1 MAEYCTQA
9 HLVARFGEAELIGNS
24 DRSDSGDVDAGVVNA
39 AIAKASNIIDSY
51 IGARYALP
59 LASAD
64 PVLQGICEDIARH
77 ALYTVDR
84 PELVQKAY
92 EAAIALLKDI
102 ARGVARLSIPEPAA
116 ATPAQNEVLYQP
128 GDRSVSRSE
137 LRKL

>member
-9 HLVARFGEAELIGNS
+9 NLVTRFGEAELIGNT
-24 DRSDSGDVDAGVVNA
+24 DREGAGDIVAATVTA
-39 AIAKASNIIDSY
+39 AILKASNTIDSY

-59 LASAD
+59 LASPD
-64 PVLQGICEDIARH
+64 PVLQGLCEDLARH

-92 EAAIALLKDI
+92 DAAIAHLKDI
-102 ARGVARLSIPEPAA
+102 SRGTARLAIPEPAA
-116 ATPAQNEVLYQP
+116 ATPPQNQVLYQP
-128 GDRSVSRSE
+128 GDRRMSREE